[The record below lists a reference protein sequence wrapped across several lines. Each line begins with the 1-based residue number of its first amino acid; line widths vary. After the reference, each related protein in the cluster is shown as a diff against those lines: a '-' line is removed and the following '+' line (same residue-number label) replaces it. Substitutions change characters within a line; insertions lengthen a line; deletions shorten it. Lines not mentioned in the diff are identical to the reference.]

1 MSSSVLARKRRANG
15 VVEKPVQQDNTNN
28 TGVNSSVP
36 KRGMQLTQ
44 ILGVID
50 SRLKVLENKKVDAPV
65 NETQQKFVSHDMV
78 QEYEARF
85 QMLATEINDI
95 KDILLKLQSFTM
107 EVNKTLFEERSK
119 ISPETDIEHQDEK
132 STFDSLME
140 TIQETETESLK
151 ETTNEEEEKEEKEEE
166 EEEEEGVNFT

>member
-15 VVEKPVQQDNTNN
+15 VVEKPVQQDNPNN

-50 SRLKVLENKKVDAPV
+50 SRLKVLENKKTDVPV
-65 NETQQKFVSHDMV
+65 SDTEQKLVSPDMV

-119 ISPETDIEHQDEK
+119 ETDIEQQDEK

-151 ETTNEEEEKEEKEEE
+151 ESTNDEEEKEEE
-166 EEEEEGVNFT
+166 EEEEEGEGVNFT

>member
-119 ISPETDIEHQDEK
+119 ETDIEQQDEK

-151 ETTNEEEEKEEKEEE
+151 ESTNDEEEKEEE
-166 EEEEEGVNFT
+166 EEEGEGVNFT

>member
-15 VVEKPVQQDNTNN
+15 VVEKPVQQDNPNN

-50 SRLKVLENKKVDAPV
+50 SRLKVLENKKTDIPV
-65 NETQQKFVSHDMV
+65 SDTEQKLVSPDMV

-119 ISPETDIEHQDEK
+119 ISPETDIEQQDEK

-151 ETTNEEEEKEEKEEE
+151 ESTNDEEEKEEE
-166 EEEEEGVNFT
+166 EGEGVNFT

>member
-50 SRLKVLENKKVDAPV
+50 SRLKVLENKKTDVPV
-65 NETQQKFVSHDMV
+65 SDTEQKLVSPDMV

-119 ISPETDIEHQDEK
+119 TCLETDINLQDEK

-151 ETTNEEEEKEEKEEE
+151 ETTNEETEEE
-166 EEEEEGVNFT
+166 EEEEEEQEGVNFT

>member
-1 MSSSVLARKRRANG
+1 
-15 VVEKPVQQDNTNN
+15 
-28 TGVNSSVP
+28 
-36 KRGMQLTQ
+36 
-44 ILGVID
+44 
-50 SRLKVLENKKVDAPV
+50 
-65 NETQQKFVSHDMV
+65 MV

-151 ETTNEEEEKEEKEEE
+151 ETTNEETEETEKAEEEEE